1 MEQGTEQGMEQGT
14 EQGMEQGMLPKHRAN
29 IMPFILFWNVQIWRH
44 GKISFSVVNGSVL
57 MQR

>member
-1 MEQGTEQGMEQGT
+1 
-14 EQGMEQGMLPKHRAN
+14 MEQGMLPKHRAN